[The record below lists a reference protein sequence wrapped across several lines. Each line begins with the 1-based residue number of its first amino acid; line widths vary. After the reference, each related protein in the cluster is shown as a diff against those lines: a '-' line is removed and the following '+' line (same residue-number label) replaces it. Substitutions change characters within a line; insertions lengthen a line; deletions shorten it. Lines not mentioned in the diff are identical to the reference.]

1 VAEHIDGAADQTLAH
16 FRAHGW
22 MRVRQAF
29 APEAAAAMRDT
40 VWAALADA
48 GVDRLRPATW
58 TVERPTHLQRLKSDP
73 VFSAVG
79 SDILRA
85 AIDAI
90 LEGQTWEAPK
100 DWGAFFLAFPSN
112 VPWDIPSS
120 GWHIDAKLD
129 GPLWPST
136 GVKTFAL
143 LGDIVPRGGGTQMIG
158 GSHRLVHRWF
168 QDNPPPPG
176 NRSADMRK
184 RLLAH
189 PYIRDLHTS
198 GDREARIARFLKTAE
213 DAEGIPLQVVETVG
227 QAGDVFL
234 VHPLVMHVAAP
245 NNAVQ
250 PRFLLSGGVTT
261 DGWGWGWGT

>member
-1 VAEHIDGAADQTLAH
+1 LTRQIDTSDDDTLAH

-22 MRVRQAF
+22 MRIPQAF
-29 APEAAAAMRDT
+29 RPEAAATMRDA
-40 VWAALADA
+40 VWAVLAGA
-48 GVDRLRPATW
+48 GIDRDRPATW
-58 TVERPTHLQRLKSDP
+58 TVERPAHLQRLKADP
-73 VFSAVG
+73 AFQAVG

-90 LEGQTWEAPK
+90 FEGRPWDAPK
-100 DWGAFFLAFPSN
+100 DWGAMFLAFPGDTPWG
-112 VPWDIPSS
+112 VPAS

-129 GPLWPST
+129 GPLWPAT

-143 LGDIVPRGGGTQMIG
+143 LGDIVPRGGGTQMVS

-168 QDNPPPPG
+168 GDNPPPPG
-176 NRSADMRK
+176 ARSTDMRR

-189 PYIRDLHTS
+189 PYIRDLHTA
-198 GDREARIARFLKTAE
+198 GDSDARIARFFGRAE
-213 DAEGIPLQVVETVG
+213 EAEGIPLQVVETVG

-245 NNAVQ
+245 NNAAQ

-261 DGWGWGWGT
+261 DGWGWG